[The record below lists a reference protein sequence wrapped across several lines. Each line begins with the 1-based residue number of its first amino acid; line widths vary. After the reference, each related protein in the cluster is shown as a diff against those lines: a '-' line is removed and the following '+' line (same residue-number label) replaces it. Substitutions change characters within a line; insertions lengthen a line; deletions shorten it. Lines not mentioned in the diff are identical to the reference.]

1 MVGFSTVGAFLVLVG
16 GFVKGARHLYR
27 DNARGDGQDAV
38 AQYHNKG
45 GDEFAEVGQGH
56 NVAIAH
62 RGKGDDGPVDAQR
75 DAVETVLTVFDDVH
89 ETAEHGHQNDDEH
102 HEYEYFAG
110 AAAQGQHQQVAG
122 AYKVVE
128 FEDAVN
134 AQEAHGTDD
143 DEGLG
148 IGRHQ
153 RKIGGQNGQEVH
165 DAQKA
170 ENVFA
175 GFGGAEY
182 AQEVFGAKEQGD
194 EPFAGFELE
203 AVTGVDA
210 GYAFDHHQGDAQ
222 YDEYQQGDVEAFS
235 GRGVGFKYDAV
246 EGLPPCSALI
256 HKIGR
261 ASCRERG

>member
-1 MVGFSTVGAFLVLVG
+1 MSGKRSTKKSRPNNRPAGTKVCQLRSFSEKGVSFSWGTDTGGVKLKSKDKHFLDLNLLIAQFFAADAAKIGFRGVAGFPAVGAFLVLVG

-27 DNARGDGQDAV
+27 DNAGGDGQDAV

-75 DAVETVLTVFDDVH
+75 NAVETVLTVFDDVH

-110 AAAQGQHQQVAG
+110 ASAQGQHQQVAG

-148 IGRHQ
+148 IGRHAACLFIAANLMKY
-153 RKIGGQNGQEVH
+153 RREYFLVAKI
-165 DAQKA
+165 
-170 ENVFA
+170 
-175 GFGGAEY
+175 
-182 AQEVFGAKEQGD
+182 
-194 EPFAGFELE
+194 LL
-203 AVTGVDA
+203 
-210 GYAFDHHQGDAQ
+210 
-222 YDEYQQGDVEAFS
+222 
-235 GRGVGFKYDAV
+235 RGLNLRHSSLLKFN
-246 EGLPPCSALI
+246 
-256 HKIGR
+256 
-261 ASCRERG
+261 